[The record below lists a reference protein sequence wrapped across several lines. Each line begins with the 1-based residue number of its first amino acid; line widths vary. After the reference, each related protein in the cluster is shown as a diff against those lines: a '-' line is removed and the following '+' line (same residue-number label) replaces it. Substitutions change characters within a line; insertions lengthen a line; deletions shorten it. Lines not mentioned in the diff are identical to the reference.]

1 MQVKL
6 SNQGFMLVLLPLA
19 MQVTFMIIFMGMLHQ
34 AERDI
39 ATERHSREI
48 VSSLNRI
55 ARLLLASVAGQAL
68 QLGPTSSS
76 SKPTPRGTADG
87 IPLEFARLKELVAD
101 PEQVKTIHS
110 LESAW
115 QENVACMEEVKR
127 LANAGEPMEALKNYG
142 RFKSSF
148 HKVYDSLET
157 AAKYFQDLEDQSPKI
172 QAENRNRQKTALI
185 VFLFLDV
192 VMAVFLCMY
201 FKNRTASRLT
211 TLMDNARNLAMERPI
226 ERPLGG
232 NDEITELQKTF
243 IAVAHSLSAARRKE
257 RAILNN
263 AGDVICTI
271 DGHLVIASASPATRK
286 VWGYSEEDLLGKR
299 LAEMIDSSDWGET
312 QKHLADIRQTQSQR
326 DIENKV
332 RTAYGNTIDM
342 IWNVNWSQEEQSYFC
357 VVHDISERR
366 QLEKLKRDFMSMI
379 THDIRSPINSVL
391 GFLTLL
397 EESVYGQLNER
408 GMKKLRATEQSISLA
423 VRLIS
428 DLLTLEKDDSGM
440 LTLEVKN
447 TKSFAL
453 MERTQ
458 NVVKALAEAK
468 GITVQL
474 TGSDLPLCADEDRLV
489 QVLVNLLGNAIKFSP
504 KDATITFASEQ
515 QPGRVIFSV
524 KDQGPGIKPE
534 NLSAVFD
541 RYKQLSAEDA
551 TVRGGTGLGLAIA
564 KAIVEK
570 HNGEIY
576 AESDGKNGSRF
587 VVDLPDTLELT
598 ATMADSTA

>member
-1 MQVKL
+1 MV
-6 SNQGFMLVLLPLA
+6 
-19 MQVTFMIIFMGMLHQ
+19 IFMGMLHQ
-34 AERDI
+34 AELDI
-39 ATERHSREI
+39 ANERHSREI

-55 ARLLLASVAGQAL
+55 ARLLLAAVAGQAL
-68 QLGPTSSS
+68 QVGPSNSGTS
-76 SKPTPRGTADG
+76 KQQWAVNG
-87 IPLEFARLKELVAD
+87 IPIEFDRVKELVKD
-101 PEQVKTIHS
+101 RPEQYEPIQK
-110 LESAW
+110 LEHAW
-115 QENVACMEEVKR
+115 KDNLACMEEVKR

-142 RFKSSF
+142 KFKASF
-148 HKVYDSLET
+148 HRVYDALDS
-157 AAKYFQDLEDQSPKI
+157 AARYFQELEERSPKA
-172 QAENRNRQKTALI
+172 QAENRNRQKVALI
-185 VFLFLDV
+185 VFLVLDV
-192 VMAVFLCMY
+192 IMAVCLCIY
-201 FKNRTASRLT
+201 FKNRTASRLNL
-211 TLMDNARNLAMERPI
+211 LMDNARNLAMERPI
-226 ERPLGG
+226 NRPLGG

-243 IAVAHSLSAARRKE
+243 MTVAHSLSAARQKE

-263 AGDVICTI
+263 AGDVICSI
-271 DGHLVIASASPATRK
+271 DGHLVIASASPASKK
-286 VWGYSEEDLLGKR
+286 VWGYSEDDLLGKR
-299 LAEMIDSSDWGET
+299 LAEMIDPKDWGEM
-312 QKHLADIRQTQSQR
+312 QKHLADIRQSQSQR

-332 RTAYGNTIDM
+332 RTASGSTIDM
-342 IWNVNWSQEEQSYFC
+342 IWNVNWSQEEHSYFC

-391 GFLTLL
+391 AFLTLL
-397 EESVYGQLNER
+397 EESVYGQLNEK
-408 GMKKLRATEQSISLA
+408 GIKKLRATEQSISLV

-440 LTLEVKN
+440 LTLEIVK
-447 TKSFAL
+447 TTSFQL

-458 NVVKALAEAK
+458 DVVKALAEAK
-468 GITVQL
+468 GITIEL
-474 TGSDLPLCADEDRLV
+474 TGEDLPLCADEDRLV

-504 KDATITFASEQ
+504 KEAVIVFSSEQ
-515 QPGRVIFSV
+515 QPGRVVFSV

-570 HNGEIY
+570 HNGKIY

-598 ATMADSTA
+598 AATATSAT